1 MRFYGCLKN
10 GVNTIYYPGCQRLF
24 MGGFC
29 RFGKVLPLAWLRPVA
44 DTEAASRTR
53 EKKTLAQRNLH
64 VYIRTEWRKLLDSMR
79 MPCRPPFYPYK
90 PLQFCKHSKSF
101 QNPWNVSLFKNSAE
115 LSSPVCHCFD
125 NLDRVRLMWSAGG
138 GGGVK
143 YGVFTS
149 ASIFFF
155 AKRSMVSE
163 SNAYYTEIFPFL
175 VTVILYCTCTLRF
188 RFHTSTLLTFITVC

>member
-1 MRFYGCLKN
+1 
-10 GVNTIYYPGCQRLF
+10 

-53 EKKTLAQRNLH
+53 EKKTLAQSNLH

-115 LSSPVCHCFD
+115 LSSPVSHCFD
-125 NLDRVRLMWSAGG
+125 NLDRVRLMWSPGGAGG
-138 GGGVK
+138 GGGGGRCEV
-143 YGVFTS
+143 
-149 ASIFFF
+149 
-155 AKRSMVSE
+155 R
-163 SNAYYTEIFPFL
+163 
-175 VTVILYCTCTLRF
+175 
-188 RFHTSTLLTFITVC
+188 RFHPRLNILFCKAINGFRIECVLHRPWPWFFTVHVLYVSGFTHQLF